1 MTTLR
6 GDRVG
11 ILGAG
16 AVGMALAVGLSEAG
30 YNVTAITS
38 RNTERARMLSGL
50 VGGAIHTRHAGLL
63 VDIADIVVLTVPDDV
78 ISTVAESVPW
88 RSGMAAVHCSGGT
101 PVSVLECAHAYGA
114 VIGGFHPL
122 QTFPREARAP
132 TPLEN
137 VTFAIES
144 QDPALHHQLRD
155 MAHALHGHAID
166 INEKSRAL
174 YHISGVLAS
183 NYLVA
188 IIAEAAGLWAQFGYN
203 QSQALQALLPLV
215 RGTVGNI
222 ERDGA
227 AAALTGPIVR
237 GDLGTVQAHLEQ
249 LRATLPSVVPLYAAL
264 AQATAKFAVDA
275 QRLDGTRGAE
285 ILALVG
291 RESSETTGQTNR

>member
-16 AVGMALAVGLSEAG
+16 AVGTALAVGLSEAG
-30 YNVTAITS
+30 YNVTGITS
-38 RNTERARMLSGL
+38 RDAERARSLAARI
-50 VGGAIHTRHAGLL
+50 GGAMHTRHAGLL
-63 VDIADIVVLTVPDDV
+63 VDVADIVFLTVPDDV
-78 ISTVAESVPW
+78 IGSVAESVPW

-101 PVSVLECAHAYGA
+101 PVSVLECAGEYGA
-114 VIGGFHPL
+114 MIGGFHPL
-122 QTFPREARAP
+122 YTFPRNAKRP
-132 TPLEN
+132 ITLEN

-144 QDPALHHQLRD
+144 PSPVLHHQLRD

-166 INEKSRAL
+166 VNEKSRAL

-188 IIAEAAGLWAQFGYN
+188 IIAEAASIWAQFGYN
-203 QSQALQALLPLV
+203 QSQALQALLPLI

-227 AAALTGPIVR
+227 ATALTGPIVR

-249 LRATLPSVVPLYAAL
+249 LQATLPSVVPLYAAL

-291 RESSETTGQTNR
+291 EPSETTG

>member
-1 MTTLR
+1 MTLR

-16 AVGMALAVGLSEAG
+16 AVGTALAVGLADAG
-30 YNVTAITS
+30 YNITAIMS
-38 RNTERARMLSGL
+38 RNAPRAKDLAGRM
-50 VGGAIHTRHAGLL
+50 GGAIHTQQAGLL
-63 VDIADIVVLTVPDDV
+63 VDLADTVFLTVPDDV
-78 ISTVAESVPW
+78 IGSVAESVPW

-101 PVSVLECAHAYGA
+101 PVSVLECASGYGA
-114 VIGGFHPL
+114 VTGGFHPL
-122 QTFPREARAP
+122 YTFPQNSLR
-132 TPLEN
+132 TTTLEN

-203 QSQALQALLPLV
+203 QSQALQALLPLI

-249 LRATLPSVVPLYAAL
+249 LQATLPGVVPLYAAL
-264 AQATAKFAVDA
+264 AQSTANFAVDS

-291 RESSETTGQTNR
+291 ESSETTG

>member
-1 MTTLR
+1 MTLR

-16 AVGMALAVGLSEAG
+16 AVGTALAVGLADAG
-30 YNVTAITS
+30 YNITAIMS
-38 RNTERARMLSGL
+38 RNAPRAKDLAGR
-50 VGGAIHTRHAGLL
+50 VGGAIHTQQAGLL
-63 VDIADIVVLTVPDDV
+63 VDLADTVFLTVPDDV
-78 ISTVAESVPW
+78 IGSVAESVPW
-88 RSGMAAVHCSGGT
+88 RDGMAAVHCSGGT
-101 PVSVLECAHAYGA
+101 PVSVLECASGYGA
-114 VIGGFHPL
+114 VTGGFHPL
-122 QTFPREARAP
+122 YTFPQNSLR
-132 TPLEN
+132 TTTLEN

-174 YHISGVLAS
+174 YHISGVFAS
-183 NYLVA
+183 NYLIA

-203 QSQALQALLPLV
+203 QSQALQALLPLI

-249 LRATLPSVVPLYAAL
+249 LQATLPGVVPLYAAL

-291 RESSETTGQTNR
+291 ESSETTG

>member
-1 MTTLR
+1 MTTIR

-16 AVGMALAVGLSEAG
+16 AVGTALAVGLADAG
-30 YNVTAITS
+30 YNITAIMS
-38 RNTERARMLSGL
+38 RNAPRAKDLAGR
-50 VGGAIHTRHAGLL
+50 VGGAIHTQQAGLL
-63 VDIADIVVLTVPDDV
+63 VDLADTVFLTVPDDV
-78 ISTVAESVPW
+78 IGSVAESVPW

-101 PVSVLECAHAYGA
+101 PVSVLECASGYGA
-114 VIGGFHPL
+114 VTGGFHPL
-122 QTFPREARAP
+122 YTFPQNSLR
-132 TPLEN
+132 TTTLEN

-203 QSQALQALLPLV
+203 QSQALRALLPLI

-249 LRATLPSVVPLYAAL
+249 LQATLPGVVPLYAAL
-264 AQATAKFAVDA
+264 AQATAKFAVDS

-291 RESSETTGQTNR
+291 EPSETTG

>member
-16 AVGMALAVGLSEAG
+16 AVGTALAVGLADAG
-30 YNVTAITS
+30 YNITAIMS
-38 RNTERARMLSGL
+38 RNGPRAKDLAGHM
-50 VGGAIHTRHAGLL
+50 GGAIHTQQAGLL
-63 VDIADIVVLTVPDDV
+63 VDLADTVFLTVPDDV
-78 ISTVAESVPW
+78 IGSVAESVPW
-88 RSGMAAVHCSGGT
+88 RDGMAAVHCSGGT
-101 PVSVLECAHAYGA
+101 PVSVLECASGYGA
-114 VIGGFHPL
+114 MIGGFHPL
-122 QTFPREARAP
+122 YTFPPNAREP
-132 TPLEN
+132 TTLEN

-144 QDPALHHQLRD
+144 RSPALHHQLRD

-188 IIAEAAGLWAQFGYN
+188 IIAEATGLWAQFGYN
-203 QSQALQALLPLV
+203 QSQALRALLPLI

-249 LRATLPSVVPLYAAL
+249 LQATLPSVVPLYAAL
-264 AQATAKFAVDA
+264 AQVTAKFAVDA

-291 RESSETTGQTNR
+291 EPSETTG

>member
-16 AVGMALAVGLSEAG
+16 AVGTALAVGLSDAG
-30 YNVTAITS
+30 YHVTAITS
-38 RNTERARMLSGL
+38 RDAERAKSLAAQI
-50 VGGAIHTRHAGLL
+50 GGAMHTRHAGLL
-63 VDIADIVVLTVPDDV
+63 VDVADIVFLTVPDDV
-78 ISTVAESVPW
+78 IGAVAESVPW

-101 PVSVLECAHAYGA
+101 PVSVLECADGFGA
-114 VIGGFHPL
+114 MIGGFHPL
-122 QTFPREARAP
+122 QTFPPGAR
-132 TPLEN
+132 TPASLEN

-144 QDPALHHQLRD
+144 HSPALHHQLRD

-166 INEKSRAL
+166 INDKSRAL

-203 QSQALQALLPLV
+203 QSQALRALLPLI

-222 ERDGA
+222 EREGA

-249 LRATLPSVVPLYAAL
+249 LQSTLPGVVPLYAAL
-264 AQATAKFAVDA
+264 AQATTKFAVDA

-285 ILALVG
+285 ILAMVG
-291 RESSETTGQTNR
+291 EPSETIGQTNR

>member
-16 AVGMALAVGLSEAG
+16 AVGTALAVGLSDAG
-30 YNVTAITS
+30 YNITAITS
-38 RNTERARMLSGL
+38 RDAERARSLAAH

-63 VDIADIVVLTVPDDV
+63 VDVADIVFLTVPDDV
-78 ISTVAESVPW
+78 IGSVAESVPW

-101 PVSVLECAHAYGA
+101 PVSVLECAQGYDAM
-114 VIGGFHPL
+114 IGGFHPL
-122 QTFPREARAP
+122 YTFPPNPKRPA
-132 TPLEN
+132 TLEN

-144 QDPALHHQLRD
+144 PSPALHHQLRD

-166 INEKSRAL
+166 VNEKSRAL

-188 IIAEAAGLWAQFGYN
+188 IIAEAASIWAQFGYN
-203 QSQALQALLPLV
+203 QSQALQALLPLI

-275 QRLDGTRGAE
+275 QRLDGTRGEE
-285 ILALVG
+285 ILALLG
-291 RESSETTGQTNR
+291 EPSETTG

>member
-16 AVGMALAVGLSEAG
+16 AVGTALAVGLSEAG
-30 YNVTAITS
+30 YNVTGITS
-38 RNTERARMLSGL
+38 RDAEQARSLAARI
-50 VGGAIHTRHAGLL
+50 GGAMHTRHAGLL
-63 VDIADIVVLTVPDDV
+63 VDVADIVFLTVPDDV
-78 ISTVAESVPW
+78 IGSVAESVPW

-101 PVSVLECAHAYGA
+101 PVSVLERAGEYGA

-122 QTFPREARAP
+122 YTFPRNAKRP
-132 TPLEN
+132 TTLEN

-144 QDPALHHQLRD
+144 PSPALHHQLRD

-166 INEKSRAL
+166 VNEKSRAL
-174 YHISGVLAS
+174 YHISGVIAS

-188 IIAEAAGLWAQFGYN
+188 IVAEAASIWAQFGYN
-203 QSQALQALLPLV
+203 QSQALQALLPLI

-249 LRATLPSVVPLYAAL
+249 LQATLPSVVPLYAAL

-291 RESSETTGQTNR
+291 ESSETTG

>member
-16 AVGMALAVGLSEAG
+16 AVGTALAVGLAEAG

-38 RNTERARMLSGL
+38 RDAEQARSLAARI
-50 VGGAIHTRHAGLL
+50 GGAMHTRHAGLL
-63 VDIADIVVLTVPDDV
+63 VDVADIVFLTVPDDV
-78 ISTVAESVPW
+78 IGSVAESVPW

-101 PVSVLECAHAYGA
+101 PVSVLECAGEYGA

-122 QTFPREARAP
+122 YTFPRNAKRP
-132 TPLEN
+132 VTLEN

-144 QDPALHHQLRD
+144 PSPALHHQLRD

-166 INEKSRAL
+166 VNEKSRAL
-174 YHISGVLAS
+174 YHISGVIAS

-188 IIAEAAGLWAQFGYN
+188 IVAEAASIWAQFGYN
-203 QSQALQALLPLV
+203 QSQALQALLPLI

-249 LRATLPSVVPLYAAL
+249 LQATLPSVVPLYAAL
-264 AQATAKFAVDA
+264 AQATANFAVDA

-291 RESSETTGQTNR
+291 ESSETTG

>member
-16 AVGMALAVGLSEAG
+16 AVGAALAVGLSEAG
-30 YNVTAITS
+30 YNVTGIAS
-38 RNTERARMLSGL
+38 RDAERARSLAARI
-50 VGGAIHTRHAGLL
+50 GGAMHTRHAGLL
-63 VDIADIVVLTVPDDV
+63 VDVADIVFLTVPDDV
-78 ISTVAESVPW
+78 IGSVAESVPW

-101 PVSVLECAHAYGA
+101 PVSVLECAGEYGA

-122 QTFPREARAP
+122 YTFPRNAKRP
-132 TPLEN
+132 TTLEN

-144 QDPALHHQLRD
+144 PSPALHHQLRD

-166 INEKSRAL
+166 VNEKSRAL

-188 IIAEAAGLWAQFGYN
+188 IIAEAASIWAQFGYN
-203 QSQALQALLPLV
+203 QSQALQALLPLI

-275 QRLDGTRGAE
+275 ERLDGTRGAE

-291 RESSETTGQTNR
+291 EPSETTG

>member
-16 AVGMALAVGLSEAG
+16 AVGTALAVGLAEAG
-30 YNVTAITS
+30 YNVTGITS
-38 RNTERARMLSGL
+38 RDAEQARSLAARI
-50 VGGAIHTRHAGLL
+50 GGAMHTRHAGLL
-63 VDIADIVVLTVPDDV
+63 VDVADIVFLTVPDDV
-78 ISTVAESVPW
+78 IGSVAESVPW

-101 PVSVLECAHAYGA
+101 PVSVLECAGEYGA

-122 QTFPREARAP
+122 YTFPRNAKRP
-132 TPLEN
+132 TTLEN

-144 QDPALHHQLRD
+144 PSPALHHQLRD

-166 INEKSRAL
+166 VNEKSRAL
-174 YHISGVLAS
+174 YHISGVIAS

-188 IIAEAAGLWAQFGYN
+188 IVAEAASIWAQFGYN
-203 QSQALQALLPLV
+203 QSQALQALLPLI

-249 LRATLPSVVPLYAAL
+249 LQATLPSVVPLYAAL

-291 RESSETTGQTNR
+291 ESSETTG

>member
-6 GDRVG
+6 GDRIG

-16 AVGMALAVGLSEAG
+16 AVGAALAVGLSDAG

-38 RNTERARMLSGL
+38 RDNERARSLAGHI
-50 VGGAIHTRHAGLL
+50 GGAIHTRHAGLL
-63 VDIADIVVLTVPDDV
+63 VDVADVVFLTVPDDV
-78 ISTVAESVPW
+78 ITSVAESVPW
-88 RSGMAAVHCSGGT
+88 RKGMAAVHCAGGT
-101 PVSVLECAHAYGA
+101 PVSVLECAESLGA

-122 QTFPREARAP
+122 QTFPRSAR
-132 TPLEN
+132 TPASLEN

-144 QDPALHHQLRD
+144 RSPALHHQLRD

-174 YHISGVLAS
+174 YHVSGVLAS

-188 IIAEAAGLWAQFGYN
+188 IIAQAAGIWAQFGYN
-203 QSQALQALLPLV
+203 QSQALRALLPLI

-249 LRATLPSVVPLYAAL
+249 LQSTLPGVVPLYAAL
-264 AQATAKFAVDA
+264 AQATTEFAVDA
-275 QRLDGTRGAE
+275 QRLDGAKGEE
-285 ILALVG
+285 ILALLG
-291 RESSETTGQTNR
+291 EQPETTGQTNQ

>member
-16 AVGMALAVGLSEAG
+16 AVGTALAVGLADAG
-30 YNVTAITS
+30 YNITAIMS
-38 RNTERARMLSGL
+38 RNAPRAKDLAGR
-50 VGGAIHTRHAGLL
+50 VGGAIHTQQAGLL
-63 VDIADIVVLTVPDDV
+63 VDLADTVFLTVPDDV
-78 ISTVAESVPW
+78 IGSVAESVPW
-88 RSGMAAVHCSGGT
+88 RDGMAAVHCSGGT
-101 PVSVLECAHAYGA
+101 PVSVLECASGYGA
-114 VIGGFHPL
+114 VTGGFHPL
-122 QTFPREARAP
+122 YTFPQNSLR
-132 TPLEN
+132 TTTLEN

-183 NYLVA
+183 NYLIA

-203 QSQALQALLPLV
+203 QSQALRALLPLI

-249 LRATLPSVVPLYAAL
+249 LQATLPGVVPLYAAL
-264 AQATAKFAVDA
+264 AQATAKFAVDS

-291 RESSETTGQTNR
+291 ESSETTG